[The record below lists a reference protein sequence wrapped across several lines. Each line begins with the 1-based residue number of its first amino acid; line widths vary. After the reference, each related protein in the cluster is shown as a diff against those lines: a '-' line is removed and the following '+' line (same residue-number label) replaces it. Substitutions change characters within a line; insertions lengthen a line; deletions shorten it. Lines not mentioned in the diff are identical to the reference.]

1 MKNSILLPTDFSE
14 NAWVATNYAAE
25 LANKFNFDLHILHV
39 YQTFGKILG
48 TAEFNEVVAKHNEDA
63 AFSEMDKWEQKV
75 KTKYPQ
81 LQISFA
87 CMEGNLT
94 DTVLKV
100 AEENH
105 VAFIVMGTKGEGGFK
120 GYVLGSNTFELIQ
133 HSPIGV
139 IAVPQDYKE
148 FKFQKVGILTNFK
161 NQELELLESFI
172 NRTSPGLDLTLL
184 HVTENGRNIDTENI
198 LFWQDRIVKQMGI
211 NSIEY
216 RSKEMINRIDINEP
230 IPYIINQMI
239 ADEGIN
245 ILLVTYTRKSFF
257 ASLFSKDLAKT
268 IANGLSIPTY
278 FLKN

>member
-48 TAEFNEVVAKHNEDA
+48 TAEFNEVVAKNNEDA

-139 IAVPQDYKE
+139 IAVPQDYRE

-184 HVTENGRNIDTENI
+184 HLTENGRNIDTENI
-198 LFWQDRIVKQMGI
+198 LFWQDSIVKQMGI

-239 ADEGIN
+239 AEEGID